1 MAIWLLLAICP
12 TIGRWEL
19 VFRPATNDFGMYC
32 TSGGLATRRVLGC
45 YIQEG
50 MSAAEVIEL
59 IGEPDSE
66 HMLIVGHGALDADS
80 CVSGTFHIYYHYGI
94 TISYDKG
101 RVVRVGYDQAGRSP
115 SCSKPVNLRRIY
127 TLPLVPNAS
136 MPRLSAPN

>member
-19 VFRPATNDFGMYC
+19 VFRPGTNDFGLYC
-32 TSGGLATRRVLGC
+32 TSGGMATQRVLGC
-45 YIQEG
+45 YIQER

-59 IGEPDSE
+59 IGEPDSQYGL
-66 HMLIVGHGALDADS
+66 LIGVGGLDADAW
-80 CVSGTFHIYYHYGI
+80 TFDEYHEYHRYGF

-101 RVVRVGYDQAGRSP
+101 RVVRVGYEQVGWSP
-115 SCSKPVNLRRIY
+115 FCSKPVNLRRIY

-136 MPRLSAPN
+136 MPRLAAPN